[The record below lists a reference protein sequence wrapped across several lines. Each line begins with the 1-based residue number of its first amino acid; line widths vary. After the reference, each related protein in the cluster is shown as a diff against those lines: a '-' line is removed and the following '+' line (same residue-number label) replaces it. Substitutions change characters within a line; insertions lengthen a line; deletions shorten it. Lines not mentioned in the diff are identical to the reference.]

1 MWADDDKKIVIAESL
16 GYDYF
21 KREDTVFANIRSLG
35 FSFQRP
41 LTGVYTWRPNKEK
54 ARAEIADTLKKTT
67 YLVKT
72 KKRTSKLV
80 ALVLKSP
87 IGANLA
93 KVIGRGPRH
102 QETVDH
108 NADVKTKPIQ
118 DFFDN
123 LVSGEKTTDEI
134 FLTQIGQT
142 KF

>member
-1 MWADDDKKIVIAESL
+1 MWGDDDKKIVIAESL
-16 GYDYF
+16 GYDWF
-21 KREDTVFANIRSLG
+21 NRKDTMFANIRSLG

-54 ARAEIADTLKKTT
+54 AQAELANSVKKSTNS
-67 YLVKT
+67 VKV
-72 KKRTSKLV
+72 KKSTSKLV
-80 ALVLKSP
+80 ALVLNSS

-93 KVIGRGPRH
+93 KIIGRGPRH
-102 QETVDH
+102 QETVDQT
-108 NADVKTKPIQ
+108 ADMRAKPLR

-123 LVSGEKTTDEI
+123 LVASEKTADEI

>member
-1 MWADDDKKIVIAESL
+1 M
-16 GYDYF
+16 
-21 KREDTVFANIRSLG
+21 
-35 FSFQRP
+35 
-41 LTGVYTWRPNKEK
+41 
-54 ARAEIADTLKKTT
+54 
-67 YLVKT
+67 KT

-80 ALVLKSP
+80 ALALKNP

-102 QETVDH
+102 RERVDH
-108 NADVKTKPIQ
+108 IADNKTKPIR

-123 LVSGEKTTDEI
+123 LVAGEKTADEI

>member
-1 MWADDDKKIVIAESL
+1 M
-16 GYDYF
+16 
-21 KREDTVFANIRSLG
+21 
-35 FSFQRP
+35 
-41 LTGVYTWRPNKEK
+41 
-54 ARAEIADTLKKTT
+54 
-67 YLVKT
+67 KT

-102 QETVDH
+102 QETVDYD
-108 NADVKTKPIQ
+108 ADVKTKPIQ

-123 LVSGEKTTDEI
+123 LVSGEKTADEI